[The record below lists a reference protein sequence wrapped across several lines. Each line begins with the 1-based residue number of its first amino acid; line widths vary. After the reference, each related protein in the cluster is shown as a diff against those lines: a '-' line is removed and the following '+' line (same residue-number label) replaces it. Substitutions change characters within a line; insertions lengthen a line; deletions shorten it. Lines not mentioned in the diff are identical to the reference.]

1 MKKFLAACSIL
12 VLMLSGCGN
21 HESTPIVDIVMPKDN
36 DYYQAENWEVD
47 ALINEFKSL
56 GFTNVVTERMGT
68 DSDYRYGP
76 IHTVRIDREL
86 LGWDAGDTYKSNDE
100 VEIRYYDPT
109 PTLTIENCSELADV
123 LSGETSS
130 WIEFA
135 TKYDGEY
142 IEFDGCVVDRID
154 DVRLSD
160 PLIYVCGGDFSSSSN
175 KQQIRLTYISI
186 DYDVSRHVFYGEVGG
201 NYKFVGKVDLD
212 NSKFYK
218 MLTIETVLV
227 EDR

>member
-1 MKKFLAACSIL
+1 MKKILMTCSIL
-12 VLMLSGCGN
+12 AFILSGCGN

-36 DYYQAENWEVD
+36 DYYEAENWEVD
-47 ALINEFKSL
+47 TLVSEFESL

-68 DSDYRYGP
+68 ASEYRYGP
-76 IHTVRIDREL
+76 IHTVRIDGEWS
-86 LGWDAGDTYKSNDE
+86 GWDAGDTYRSNKE

-109 PTLTIENCSELADV
+109 PTLTIENCSELADI

-130 WIEFA
+130 WLEFA

-160 PLIYVCGGDFSSSSN
+160 PLVYVSGGDFSSSQN
-175 KQQIRLTYISI
+175 KQQIRLTYNSIGYDISC
-186 DYDVSRHVFYGEVGG
+186 HVFYGEVGE
-201 NYKFVGKVDLD
+201 NYKFIGKVDLD

-218 MLTIETVLV
+218 MLTIETMLV